1 MKVAETWGEGTKE
14 VWCREGERLER
25 SFVDNIVPRY
35 GIDIRINPD
44 KEHNPYTHDLV
55 WGQSGRGDLKYVQT
69 PFFTAGKYGYDPNET
84 VTLNK
89 KSYDSY
95 RRDYPDIAK
104 DYNDFFIAFYI
115 DWSEDTQYNVHVG
128 RKEGLWIYDME
139 EIRDQVQ
146 SGAPLH
152 AYKNRV
158 NDNEGHAKDSY
169 LIKLRDKNK
178 WTVI

>member
-1 MKVAETWGEGTKE
+1 MKVAEHSGEGTKE
-14 VWCREGERLER
+14 VWCKEGERLER

-95 RRDYPDIAK
+95 RRDYPDFAK
-104 DYNDFFIAFYI
+104 DYNDFFIAFYV
-115 DWSEDTQYNVHVG
+115 DWGADTQYNVHVD
-128 RKEGLWIYDME
+128 RKEGLWIYEMLD
-139 EIRDQVQ
+139 IRDQIKT
-146 SGAPLH
+146 GAPLH
-152 AYKNRV
+152 AYKQRV
-158 NDNEGHAKDSY
+158 DGKGGHAKDSY
-169 LIKLRDKNK
+169 LIRLEDRYK